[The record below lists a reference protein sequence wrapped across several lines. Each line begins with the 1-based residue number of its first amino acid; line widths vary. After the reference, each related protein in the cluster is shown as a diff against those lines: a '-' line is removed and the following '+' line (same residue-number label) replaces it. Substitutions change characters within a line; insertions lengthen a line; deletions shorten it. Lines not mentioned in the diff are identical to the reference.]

1 LEKDNHKT
9 IALFIVYE
17 GPHAVPKSWLIS
29 DRTVD
34 RKAKTFG
41 NDRGSMTFWISDG
54 GSLDQFESWKE
65 VTEANFKRLL
75 VAASGQLRLVRDPG
89 EHEKQQHVALFIHG
103 YNNAWQEEA
112 RRYQTLCDTLFKGNP
127 GDPDDMGICIWF
139 DWPSKGSALGYLPD
153 RRDVRECTPDL
164 VDVLD
169 QFYDWLVDK
178 QADAVAAANDPS
190 NTALQEKVCR
200 AKTSIVAH
208 SMGNYLVQLA
218 MYQLWLRK
226 NKPLLVSLVNQLLM
240 VAADVDNDLFDDGE
254 TVSNTGGEGIAN
266 LTYRVTALY
275 SGLDAVLGVSAG
287 LKHFGK
293 RRLGRSGLNDP
304 SRVPDNV
311 WATDCT
317 TLFAGGLE
325 FPPAQVHGAYFD
337 PHAGA
342 KIFELMRQVLRGVD
356 RGVLI
361 QTGIAPQPAAG

>member
-1 LEKDNHKT
+1 M
-9 IALFIVYE
+9 
-17 GPHAVPKSWLIS
+17 IS
-29 DRTVD
+29 DRNVD
-34 RKAKTFG
+34 SKKGFAEAT
-41 NDRGSMTFWISDG
+41 DRGTMTFWTSDG
-54 GSLDQFESWKE
+54 GSLEQFSSWQKVSKAE
-65 VTEANFKRLL
+65 FRKQLQAEA
-75 VAASGQLRLVRDPG
+75 GQLRLVTDQAK
-89 EHEKQQHVALFIHG
+89 HEEQQHVALFIHG
-103 YNNAWQEEA
+103 YNNSWEEEA
-112 RRYQTLCDTLFKGNP
+112 QRYQALCDSLFRN
-127 GDPDDMGICIWF
+127 DASDANDLGICIWF

-178 QADAVAAANDPS
+178 QDAAVAAAADPT
-190 NTALQEKVCR
+190 NAALQEKVCR
-200 AKTSIVAH
+200 AKTSIIAH

-254 TVSNTGGEGIAN
+254 TVGQGAGEGISN

-304 SRVPDNV
+304 TRVPDNV
-311 WATDCT
+311 WETDCT
-317 TLFAGGLE
+317 TLFADGLK
-325 FPPAQVHGAYFD
+325 FPSWQVHGAYFD
-337 PHAGA
+337 PTAGE
-342 KIFELMRQVLRGVD
+342 KIIDLMRQVLRGVD
-356 RGVLI
+356 RGILVNS
-361 QTGIAPQPAAG
+361 GIAPSRS